1 MGTGTFVNER
11 PTYTSN
17 NSSARFSRGFDMPLL
32 ISVVALTVFG
42 LAMLYSSSWDFSLG
56 AYGDAMYMFNRQL
69 MWLAIGLIGA
79 GILAFFDYHHWR
91 KLVVPAMALTI
102 ILLVTVLLM
111 NGIRFGAKR
120 AILGG
125 SVQPSELAKL
135 VSILYLSVWL
145 YAKREQLHD
154 LSLGLIPL
162 GVILGVVGGLI
173 YQQPDLS
180 AAATVLMLGGLL
192 FFLAGGDLKQIGVLL
207 IVAVIAAWIVA
218 SISLTGQ
225 QRVADFIAGI
235 KDPLQ
240 ASYHVRRSF
249 EAIVNGGWF
258 GVGLGQSQS
267 KLTGLPVP
275 PTDSVFAVVVE
286 ELGWFGAVGL
296 IALFGFL
303 VWRGLVI
310 ARRAP
315 DMLGTLLASGLA
327 AWIAFE
333 ALVNMAVMVGLLPFA
348 GNALPFVSAGGSNL
362 IATFAALGIL
372 FNISRQTGE
381 GTISDEE
388 WRSYS
393 AVANLRWWDG
403 RRGVSRA
410 RRSQRTNQ
418 SSTQD

>member
-11 PTYTSN
+11 PYTS
-17 NSSARFSRGFDMPLL
+17 RFTRGFDMPLL
-32 ISVVALTVFG
+32 VVVVALTVFG

-56 AYGDAMYMFNRQL
+56 AYGNAMYMFNRQL
-69 MWLAIGLIGA
+69 TWFGLGTVIAI
-79 GILAFFDYHHWR
+79 ILAFFDYHHWR
-91 KLVVPAMALTI
+91 KLVVPAMAITI
-102 ILLVTVLLM
+102 MLLVTVLLM
-111 NGIRFGAKR
+111 NGMRFGAKR

-135 VSILYLSVWL
+135 VSILYLGVWL
-145 YAKREQLHD
+145 YAKQEYLHD
-154 LSLGLIPL
+154 ISLGLIPL

-180 AAATVLMLGGLL
+180 AAATVLVLGGLL
-192 FFLAGGDLKQIGVLL
+192 FFLAGGDLKQIGGLL
-207 IVAVIAAWIVA
+207 IVAVIAAWVVS

-225 QRVADFIAGI
+225 QRVSDFLAGI

-249 EAIVNGGWF
+249 GAIVNGGWF

-296 IALFGFL
+296 ITLYGFL
-303 VWRGLVI
+303 IWRGLVI

-315 DMLGTLLASGLA
+315 DMLGTLLASGIA
-327 AWIAFE
+327 IWIAFE
-333 ALVNMAVMVGLLPFA
+333 ALLNMAVMVGLVPFA
-348 GNALPFVSAGGSNL
+348 GNALPFISAGGSNL
-362 IATFAALGIL
+362 VASLAGLGIL

-393 AVANLRWWDG
+393 AVANLRWWNR
-403 RRGVSRA
+403 RRGVSRT
-410 RRSQRTNQ
+410 RRAQRTNQ
-418 SSTQD
+418 STPDR

>member
-1 MGTGTFVNER
+1 
-11 PTYTSN
+11 
-17 NSSARFSRGFDMPLL
+17 MPLL
-32 ISVVALTVFG
+32 VVVVALTVFG
-42 LAMLYSSSWDFSLG
+42 LAMLYSASWDFSLG
-56 AYGDAMYMFNRQL
+56 AYGNAMHMFNRQV
-69 MWLAIGLIGA
+69 MWFGL
-79 GILAFFDYHHWR
+79 GIVIASIFAFFDYHHWR
-91 KLVVPAMALTI
+91 KLVVPAMAMTI
-102 ILLVTVLLM
+102 MLLITVLLT
-111 NGIRFGAKR
+111 NGTLFGAKR
-120 AILGG
+120 SIFGG

-145 YAKREQLHD
+145 YAKQEYLHD
-154 LSLGLIPL
+154 ISLGLIPL

-180 AAATVLMLGGLL
+180 AAATVLVLGGLL
-192 FFLAGGDLKQIGVLL
+192 FFLAGGDLKQIGGLL
-207 IVAVIAAWIVA
+207 VVAVVAAWFVS

-225 QRVADFIAGI
+225 QRVSDFLAGI

-249 EAIVNGGWF
+249 GAIVNGGWF

-296 IALFGFL
+296 ITLYGCL
-303 VWRGLVI
+303 IWRGLVI

-315 DMLGTLLASGLA
+315 DMLGTLLASGIA
-327 AWIAFE
+327 IWVAFE
-333 ALVNMAVMVGLLPFA
+333 AMLNMAVMVGLVPFA
-348 GNALPFVSAGGSNL
+348 GNALPFISAGGSNL
-362 IATFAALGIL
+362 VASLAGLGIL
-372 FNISRQTGE
+372 FNISRQKGE

-393 AVANLRWWDG
+393 AVANLRWWNR
-403 RRGVSRA
+403 RRGVSRT
-410 RRSQRTNQ
+410 RRTPRTNQ
-418 SSTQD
+418 STPDR

>member
-1 MGTGTFVNER
+1 MNER
-11 PTYTSN
+11 PNTSN
-17 NSSARFSRGFDMPLL
+17 NRAAILRGFDMPLL
-32 ISVVALTVFG
+32 VVTVALIVFG
-42 LAMLYSSSWDFSLG
+42 LVMLYSSSWDFSLG
-56 AYGDAMYMFNRQL
+56 AYGDAMYMFDRQL
-69 MWLAIGLIGA
+69 MWLWLGVAIAGL
-79 GILAFFDYHHWR
+79 LAFFDYHHWR

-102 ILLVTVLLM
+102 ILLITVLLM
-111 NGIRFGAKR
+111 NEIRFGAKR
-120 AILGG
+120 SILGG

-145 YAKREQLHD
+145 YAKRQSLHD
-154 LSLGLIPL
+154 ISLGLIPL
-162 GVILGVVGGLI
+162 GVILGLVGGLI

-207 IVAVIAAWIVA
+207 IIATIAAWVVA
-218 SISLTGQ
+218 SVSLTGQ
-225 QRVADFIAGI
+225 QRVGDFLAGI

-258 GVGLGQSQS
+258 GMGLGQSQS

-286 ELGWFGAVGL
+286 ELGWLGALVLITLYGL
-296 IALFGFL
+296 L

-315 DMLGTLLASGLA
+315 DMLGTLLASGLVI
-327 AWIAFE
+327 WIAFE
-333 ALVNMAVMVGLLPFA
+333 ALINMSVMVGLLPFA

-362 IATFAALGIL
+362 VATLAALGIL
-372 FNISRQTGE
+372 FNISRQTGA
-381 GTISDEE
+381 GTISDDE

-393 AVANLRWWDG
+393 AVVNMRWWNG
-403 RRGVSRA
+403 RRSVSRA
-410 RRSQRTNQ
+410 RRASRSNV
-418 SSTQD
+418 

>member
-1 MGTGTFVNER
+1 MGAGTFVNEQLHSTNASQR
-11 PTYTSN
+11 S
-17 NSSARFSRGFDMPLL
+17 RLLRGFDMPLL
-32 ISVVALTVFG
+32 VVVVALIVFG
-42 LAMLYSSSWDFSLG
+42 LTMLYSSSWDFSLG

-69 MWLAIGLIGA
+69 TWLGLGLLA
-79 GILAFFDYHHWR
+79 ALVLAFFDYHHWR
-91 KLVVPAMALTI
+91 RLVVPAMALTI
-102 ILLVTVLLM
+102 GLLIIVLLM
-111 NGIRFGAKR
+111 NEIRFGAKR

-145 YAKREQLHD
+145 YAKRQHLHD
-154 LSLGLIPL
+154 ISLGLIPL

-207 IVAVIAAWIVA
+207 IVAVIAGWVVA
-218 SISLTGQ
+218 SVSVTGQ
-225 QRVADFIAGI
+225 QRVDDFLAGI

-286 ELGWFGAVGL
+286 ELGWFGSIGL
-296 IALFGFL
+296 IVLYGAL

-310 ARRAP
+310 ARCAP
-315 DMLGTLLASGLA
+315 DMLGTLLATGLVT
-327 AWIAFE
+327 WIAME

-348 GNALPFVSAGGSNL
+348 GNALPFISAGGSNL
-362 IATFAALGIL
+362 VATLAALGIL

-393 AVANLRWWDG
+393 AVVNLRWWNG
-403 RRGVSRA
+403 RRSLSRA
-410 RRSQRTNQ
+410 RRSR
-418 SSTQD
+418 SAEKAAG

>member
-1 MGTGTFVNER
+1 MGTGTFVNDR
-11 PTYTSN
+11 PYMPRS
-17 NSSARFSRGFDMPLL
+17 RVSRGFDMPLL

-56 AYGDAMYMFNRQL
+56 VYGDAMYMFNRQVT
-69 MWLAIGLIGA
+69 WLGIGLVVA
-79 GILAFFDYHHWR
+79 ALLAFFDYHYWR
-91 KLVVPAMALTI
+91 SLVVPVMAITI
-102 ILLVTVLLM
+102 GLLITVLLM
-111 NGIRFGAKR
+111 KGIRFGAKR
-120 AILGG
+120 AMLDG

-145 YAKREQLHD
+145 YAKQEYLHD

-192 FFLAGGDLKQIGVLL
+192 FFLAGGDLKQIGALL
-207 IVAVIAAWIVA
+207 IIASLAAWLVA

-225 QRVADFIAGI
+225 QRVADFVAGI

-249 EAIVNGGWF
+249 EAIVHGGWF

-296 IALFGFL
+296 IFLYGFL

-315 DMLGTLLASGLA
+315 DVLGTLLASGLA
-327 AWIAFE
+327 IWIAFE

-348 GNALPFVSAGGSNL
+348 GNALPFISAGGSNL
-362 IATFAALGIL
+362 VATFAALGIL
-372 FNISRQTGE
+372 FNISRQKGE
-381 GTISDEE
+381 GTISDDE

-393 AVANLRWWDG
+393 AVAHLRWG
-403 RRGVSRA
+403 NRRRGISRA
-410 RRSQRTNQ
+410 RRSRSVEKTA
-418 SSTQD
+418 S

>member
-1 MGTGTFVNER
+1 
-11 PTYTSN
+11 
-17 NSSARFSRGFDMPLL
+17 MPLL
-32 ISVVALTVFG
+32 VVIVALTVFG

-69 MWLAIGLIGA
+69 TWLGLGA
-79 GILAFFDYHHWR
+79 VIAVILAFFDYHHWR
-91 KLVVPAMALTI
+91 KLAVLVMAVTI
-102 ILLVTVLLM
+102 ILLVTVLFM

-120 AILGG
+120 AMLGG

-135 VSILYLSVWL
+135 VSVLYLSVWL
-145 YAKREQLHD
+145 YAKREHLHD
-154 LSLGLIPL
+154 LSLGLIPM

-192 FFLAGGDLKQIGVLL
+192 FFLAGGDLKQIGALL
-207 IVAVIAAWIVA
+207 IIAILAAWVVA

-225 QRVADFIAGI
+225 QRVADFLAGI

-286 ELGWFGAVGL
+286 ELGWFGAVVLIGL
-296 IALFGFL
+296 YGFL

-327 AWIAFE
+327 IWVAFE

-348 GNALPFVSAGGSNL
+348 GNALPFISAGGSNL
-362 IATFAALGIL
+362 VATFAALGIL
-372 FNISRQTGE
+372 FNISRQKGE
-381 GTISDEE
+381 GTISDDE

-393 AVANLRWWDG
+393 AVANLRWWNG
-403 RRGVSRA
+403 RRSLSRA
-410 RRSQRTNQ
+410 RRSQRANQ
-418 SSTQD
+418 SPTQS

>member
-1 MGTGTFVNER
+1 
-11 PTYTSN
+11 
-17 NSSARFSRGFDMPLL
+17 MPLL
-32 ISVVALTVFG
+32 LAVVSLTVFG

-69 MWLAIGLIGA
+69 TWLALGLVIA

-91 KLVVPAMALTI
+91 KLVVPAMGLTI
-102 ILLVTVLLM
+102 ILLVSVLLM

-135 VSILYLSVWL
+135 VSILYLGVWL
-145 YAKREQLHD
+145 YAKREHLHD

-207 IVAVIAAWIVA
+207 VVAIVAAWVVA

-225 QRVADFIAGI
+225 QRVGDFLAGI

-286 ELGWFGAVGL
+286 ELGWFGSVAL
-296 IALFGFL
+296 IALYGFL
-303 VWRGLVI
+303 VWRGLVV

-327 AWIAFE
+327 IWIAFE

-348 GNALPFVSAGGSNL
+348 GNALPFISAGGSNL
-362 IATFAALGIL
+362 VATFAALGIL
-372 FNISRQTGE
+372 FNISRQKGE
-381 GTISDEE
+381 GTISDDE

-393 AVANLRWWDG
+393 AVANLRWWNR
-403 RRGVSRA
+403 RRGLSRA
-410 RRSQRTNQ
+410 RRSRSAEKTA
-418 SSTQD
+418 S

>member
-1 MGTGTFVNER
+1 MGTGTFVNDR
-11 PTYTSN
+11 PYMPRS
-17 NSSARFSRGFDMPLL
+17 RVSRGFDMPLL

-56 AYGDAMYMFNRQL
+56 AYGDAMYMFNRQVT
-69 MWLAIGLIGA
+69 WLGIGLVVA
-79 GILAFFDYHHWR
+79 ALLAFFDYHYWR
-91 KLVVPAMALTI
+91 SLVVPVMAITI
-102 ILLVTVLLM
+102 GLLITVLLM

-120 AILGG
+120 AMLDG

-145 YAKREQLHD
+145 YAKQEYLHD

-192 FFLAGGDLKQIGVLL
+192 FFLAGGDLKQIGALL
-207 IVAVIAAWIVA
+207 IIASLAAWLVA

-225 QRVADFIAGI
+225 QRVADFVAGI

-249 EAIVNGGWF
+249 EAIVHGGWF

-296 IALFGFL
+296 IFLYGFL

-327 AWIAFE
+327 IWIAFE

-348 GNALPFVSAGGSNL
+348 GNALPFISAGGSNL
-362 IATFAALGIL
+362 VATFAALGIL
-372 FNISRQTGE
+372 FNISRQKGE
-381 GTISDEE
+381 GTISDDE

-393 AVANLRWWDG
+393 AVAHLRWG
-403 RRGVSRA
+403 NRRRGISRA
-410 RRSQRTNQ
+410 RRSRSVEKTA
-418 SSTQD
+418 S

>member
-1 MGTGTFVNER
+1 MGTGTFVRER
-11 PTYTSN
+11 PYTSN
-17 NSSARFSRGFDMPLL
+17 NSNGLIRGFDMPLL
-32 ISVVALTVFG
+32 VVVVALTVFG

-69 MWLAIGLIGA
+69 TWLGLGVVIA
-79 GILAFFDYHHWR
+79 ALLAFFDYHHWR
-91 KLVVPAMALTI
+91 KLVVPVMAVTI
-102 ILLVTVLLM
+102 VLLITVLLM

-145 YAKREQLHD
+145 YAKREHLHD
-154 LSLGLIPL
+154 ISLGLIPL

-180 AAATVLMLGGLL
+180 AAATVLILGGLL
-192 FFLAGGDLKQIGVLL
+192 FFLAGGDLKQIGGLL
-207 IVAVIAAWIVA
+207 VIAVIAAWFVS

-225 QRVADFIAGI
+225 QRVADFMAGI

-249 EAIVNGGWF
+249 EAIVSGGWF

-286 ELGWFGAVGL
+286 ELGWLGAVGL
-296 IALFGFL
+296 IALYGFL

-315 DMLGTLLASGLA
+315 DMLGTILASGLA
-327 AWIAFE
+327 LWVAFE
-333 ALVNMAVMVGLLPFA
+333 ALLNMAVMVGLLPFA
-348 GNALPFVSAGGSNL
+348 GNALPFISAGGSNL
-362 IATFAALGIL
+362 VATCAAIGIL
-372 FNISRQTGE
+372 FNISRQKGE
-381 GTISDEE
+381 GTMSDEE

-403 RRGVSRA
+403 RRSVSRA
-410 RRSQRTNQ
+410 RRAQRAHQ
-418 SSTQD
+418 SKTQS

>member
-1 MGTGTFVNER
+1 MGTGTFVKDR
-11 PTYTSN
+11 PYSIN
-17 NSSARFSRGFDMPLL
+17 NPAGFFRGFDMPLL
-32 ISVVALTVFG
+32 VCVVALIVFG
-42 LAMLYSSSWDFSLG
+42 LAMLFSASWDFSLG
-56 AYGDAMYMFNRQL
+56 AYGDPMYMFDRQL
-69 MWLAIGLIGA
+69 MWLGLGLMIAIVF
-79 GILAFFDYHHWR
+79 AFLDYHHWR
-91 KLVVPAMALTI
+91 KFVLPAMILTI
-102 ILLVTVLLM
+102 VLLLSVLLM
-111 NGIRFGAKR
+111 NEIRFGAKR
-120 AILGG
+120 SFFAG

-145 YAKREQLHD
+145 YAKKQYLHD
-154 LSLGLIPL
+154 ISLGLIPL

-180 AAATVLMLGGLL
+180 AAATVLVLGGLL

-207 IVAVIAAWIVA
+207 VVACAAAWVVA
-218 SISLTGQ
+218 SVSLTG
-225 QRVADFIAGI
+225 RERIGDFIAGL

-275 PTDSVFAVVVE
+275 PTDSVFAVVAE
-286 ELGWFGAVGL
+286 ELGWFGSVAL
-296 IALFGFL
+296 IALYGFL

-315 DMLGTLLASGLA
+315 DMLGTLLASGLVI
-327 AWIAFE
+327 WIAFE
-333 ALVNMAVMVGLLPFA
+333 ALLNMAVMVGLVPFA

-362 IATFAALGIL
+362 VATLAAVGII

-381 GTISDEE
+381 GTITDEE

-393 AVANLRWWDG
+393 AVANLRWWNG
-403 RRGVSRA
+403 RGSVPRT
-410 RRSQRTNQ
+410 RRSQRVDQ
-418 SSTQD
+418 

>member
-1 MGTGTFVNER
+1 
-11 PTYTSN
+11 
-17 NSSARFSRGFDMPLL
+17 
-32 ISVVALTVFG
+32 
-42 LAMLYSSSWDFSLG
+42 
-56 AYGDAMYMFNRQL
+56 
-69 MWLAIGLIGA
+69 
-79 GILAFFDYHHWR
+79 
-91 KLVVPAMALTI
+91 
-102 ILLVTVLLM
+102 
-111 NGIRFGAKR
+111 
-120 AILGG
+120 
-125 SVQPSELAKL
+125 VQPSELAKL

-145 YAKREQLHD
+145 YAKREYLHD

-162 GVILGVVGGLI
+162 GMILGVVGGLI

-180 AAATVLMLGGLL
+180 AAATVLLLGGLL
-192 FFLAGGDLKQIGVLL
+192 FFLGGGDLKQIGVLL
-207 IVAVIAAWIVA
+207 IVAILFTWFVA

-225 QRVADFIAGI
+225 ERVADFLAGI

-296 IALFGFL
+296 IALYGLL

-315 DMLGTLLASGLA
+315 DMLGTLIASGLA
-327 AWIAFE
+327 SWIAFE
-333 ALVNMAVMVGLLPFA
+333 ALLNMAVMVGLVPFA
-348 GNALPFVSAGGSNL
+348 GNALPFISAGGSNL
-362 IATFAALGIL
+362 VASLAALGIL

-381 GTISDEE
+381 GTISDDE

-393 AVANLRWWDG
+393 AVANLRWWNG

-410 RRSQRTNQ
+410 RRSKRTKQ
-418 SSTQD
+418 STPER

>member
-1 MGTGTFVNER
+1 MGTGTFVNNKPINIR
-11 PTYTSN
+11 S
-17 NSSARFSRGFDMPLL
+17 FLRGFDVPLAV
-32 ISVVALTVFG
+32 IVFALTSFG
-42 LAMLYSSSWDFSLG
+42 LLMLYSSSWDFSFS
-56 AYGDAMYMFNRQL
+56 AYGDAMFMFKRQL
-69 MWLAIGLIGA
+69 NWLGLGLLIA
-79 GILAFFDYHHWR
+79 AVLAFVDYHAWR
-91 KLVVPAMALTI
+91 KYVVAAMIAT
-102 ILLVTVLLM
+102 ILLLIVVLLM
-111 NGIRFGAKR
+111 SEIRFNAKR
-120 AILGG
+120 AIFGG

-135 VSILYLSVWL
+135 VSIMYLSVWL
-145 YAKREQLHD
+145 YAKRQQLHD
-154 LSLGLIPL
+154 ISLGLIPL

-207 IVAVIAAWIVA
+207 IVAVAAAWLVA
-218 SISLTGQ
+218 SISATGQ
-225 QRVADFIAGI
+225 QRVGDFLAGI

-258 GVGLGQSQS
+258 GVGIGKSQA

-275 PTDSVFAVVVE
+275 PTDSVFAVVAE
-286 ELGWFGAVGL
+286 ELGLFGAIILIGL
-296 IALFGFL
+296 YGAL

-315 DMLGTLLASGLA
+315 DMLGTILASGLVI
-327 AWIAFE
+327 WIGME
-333 ALVNMAVMVGLLPFA
+333 ALINMTVMVGLLPFA

-362 IATFAALGIL
+362 VATLAALGIL

-393 AVANLRWWDG
+393 AVVDMRGWN
-403 RRGVSRA
+403 RRRSISGA
-410 RRSQRTNQ
+410 RRP
-418 SSTQD
+418 